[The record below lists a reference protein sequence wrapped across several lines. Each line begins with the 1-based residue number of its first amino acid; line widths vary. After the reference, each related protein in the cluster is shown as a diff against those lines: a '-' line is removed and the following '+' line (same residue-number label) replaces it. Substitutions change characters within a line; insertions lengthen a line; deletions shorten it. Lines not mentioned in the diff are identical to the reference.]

1 MEENRFENEKIAFER
16 EERLKI
22 EAEKTRERV
31 LSTLI
36 KKEKEAELYK
46 SKLIH
51 FIETQKVMISIS
63 LLFLYLI

>member
-1 MEENRFENEKIAFER
+1 MEENRFENEKIALER